1 MIKIS
6 GRYHETLALALDTER
21 MLGQVRLARLLPL
34 IAVAA
39 LRAGLTLPL
48 LPLSLGALA
57 DVRMVITV
65 TRVAGKD
72 VAALHVAWLFWPERH
87 SRIYSESLS
96 RATERFV
103 GLVCGLSC
111 SCRGLCSLVGGGASL
126 AG

>member
-1 MIKIS
+1 MIEVS
-6 GRYHETLALALDTER
+6 GSNHETLALALDTER

-34 IAVAA
+34 VAVAA
-39 LRAGLTLPL
+39 LRAGLTSPL
-48 LPLSLGALA
+48 LPLGLGTLA

-65 TRVAGKD
+65 ARIAGKHI
-72 VAALHVAWLFWPERH
+72 AALRVAWLFWPQRH

-111 SCRGLCSLVGGGASL
+111 SCCGLCSLVGGGASL